1 MAMTIIYTAHAKI
14 RMQQRAISADML
26 EKLLDYGEI
35 RFNGNG
41 TEIVTFPK
49 RVVKRLKDALPHRE
63 FVSLEKHL
71 KLYAVLSME
80 DALVTVGYRTRHLK
94 LH

>member
-1 MAMTIIYTAHAKI
+1 MEMNVTQHARA
-14 RMQQRAISADML
+14 RMQQRAISADLL
-26 EKLLDYGEI
+26 EKLFDFGEV

-49 RVVKRLKDALPHRE
+49 RAIKKLKEALPHRE

-71 KLYAVLSME
+71 KIYAILTT
-80 DALVTVGYRTRHLK
+80 DDDLVTVGHRTRHLK

>member
-1 MAMTIIYTAHAKI
+1 MDIQFTEHAKI
-14 RMQQRAISADML
+14 RMQQRAISREML
-26 EKLLDYGEI
+26 DTLFVYGKT

-49 RVVKRLKDALPHRE
+49 TAIRRLRASLPKEMYLTIER
-63 FVSLEKHL
+63 HL
-71 KLYAVLSME
+71 DLYAVISRTG
-80 DALVTVGYRTRHLK
+80 DLVTAGYRTRKLK

>member
-1 MAMTIIYTAHAKI
+1 MEIVVTEHAKI

-26 EKLLDYGEI
+26 DKLLEFGEI

-49 RVVKRLKDALPHRE
+49 RVVKKLKTKLPHRE

-71 KLYAVLSME
+71 KMYAVLTIDDE
-80 DALVTVGYRTRHLK
+80 LVTVGYRTRHLK
-94 LH
+94 MH

>member
-1 MAMTIIYTAHAKI
+1 MDLQFTQHAKI
-14 RMQQRAISADML
+14 RMQQRAISQEML
-26 EKLLDYGEI
+26 DTLLTFGKT

-49 RVVKRLKDALPHRE
+49 SAIRRLKDSLPKDMYLTIER
-63 FVSLEKHL
+63 HL
-71 KLYAVLSME
+71 DLYTVISRNG
-80 DALVTVGYRTRHLK
+80 DLVTTGYRTRKLK

>member
-1 MAMTIIYTAHAKI
+1 MEITVTEHAKI
-14 RMQQRAISADML
+14 RMQQRAISAEML
-26 EKLLDYGEI
+26 DKLLEFGEI

-49 RVVKRLKDALPHRE
+49 RIVKKLKTELPHRE

-71 KLYAVLSME
+71 KMYAVLTTDDE
-80 DALVTVGYRTRHLK
+80 LVTVGYRTRHLK
-94 LH
+94 MH